1 VSAREPRFSCICEG
15 VSATAETSPKRV
27 AVIGAGPSGFYT
39 ADQLL
44 GAGFEVD
51 LLDALPTPF
60 GLVRAGVAPDHPK
73 IKAVTRV
80 YEKTAAKPG
89 FRFFGGIELGRH
101 ITRAELLE
109 RYHGVVYAVGTSDD
123 NRLGVP
129 GEDRPGS
136 HPATHFVA
144 WYNGHPD
151 GADHEFDLS
160 VHRAVVVG
168 NGNVA
173 IDVAR
178 MLVLHPDE
186 ISPTDTADH
195 ALEVL
200 AQSQVQEVVLLGRRG
215 PAQAAFTNPELRELA
230 ELQRAGVEVD
240 VEDLELDEHSAR
252 WLETEA
258 DITARKNVEI
268 LRSYAEQGP
277 KDASHRIVLRF
288 LCSPV
293 EILGEGDDGRVTG
306 VRIVRNRIEPGAGG
320 GLRAVA
326 TDATEVID
334 CGLVL
339 RSIGYR
345 GRPVGDVPFDER
357 RGLIRNQGGRV
368 CDEEGRSHRGEYVVG
383 WIKRGP
389 SGVIGTNKKDAADT
403 VARILEDA
411 EAAGLNDPA
420 RPDPTEI
427 AEFLAQRAPD
437 AVTWEGWQAIDA
449 YEKSAGEPHGR
460 PRVKL
465 VRLAD
470 LVGASRPVN
479 SAS

>member
-1 VSAREPRFSCICEG
+1 VNSAAEP
-15 VSATAETSPKRV
+15 SPKRV
-27 AVIGAGPSGFYT
+27 AIVGAGPSGFYT

-89 FRFFGGIELGRH
+89 FRFFGGVRLGEH
-101 ITRAELLE
+101 VSRAELLE
-109 RYHGVVYAVGTSDD
+109 RYHAVVYAVGTSDD
-123 NRLGVP
+123 NRLGIP

-136 HPATHFVA
+136 HAATHFVA

-151 GADHEFDLS
+151 AHDHEYDLS
-160 VHRAVVVG
+160 VQRAVVIG

-186 ISPTDTADH
+186 LSPTDTADH
-195 ALEVL
+195 AIEVL
-200 AQSQVQEVVLLGRRG
+200 AESQITEVVLLGRRG

-230 ELQRAGVEVD
+230 DLQRAGVEVD
-240 VEDLELDEHSAR
+240 VSDLELDEHSAQ

-268 LRSYAEQGP
+268 LRDYAASGP
-277 KDASHRIVLRF
+277 KDATHRIVLRF
-288 LCSPV
+288 LRSPV
-293 EILGEGDDGRVTG
+293 EILGEGDDGPVTG
-306 VRIVRNRIEPGAGG
+306 VKIVKNRIEPTEGG

-326 TDATEVID
+326 TGETEVIE

-345 GRPVGDVPFDER
+345 GRPVDDIPFDER

-368 CDEEGRSHRGEYVVG
+368 CDEEGRPHQGEYVVG

-389 SGVIGTNKKDAADT
+389 SGVIGTNKKDATDT

-411 EAAGLNDPA
+411 EAGTLNAPVQ
-420 RPDPTEI
+420 PDAAAT
-427 AEFLAQRAPD
+427 AELYAERAPD
-437 AVTWEGWQAIDA
+437 AVTWQGWQAIDA
-449 YEKSAGEPHGR
+449 AEKASGEPHGR
-460 PRVKL
+460 PRVKI

-470 LVGASRPVN
+470 LVSASRPT
-479 SAS
+479 AAGR